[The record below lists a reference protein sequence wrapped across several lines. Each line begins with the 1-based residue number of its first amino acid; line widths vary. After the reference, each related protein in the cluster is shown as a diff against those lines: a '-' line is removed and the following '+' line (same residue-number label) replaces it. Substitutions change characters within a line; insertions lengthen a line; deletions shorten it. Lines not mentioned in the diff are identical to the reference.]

1 MTYNSHKF
9 NKERGILMK
18 ISPTHV
24 KEQMSSME
32 SVTQIITQIVGKIPD
47 SEKEIAIIAMNA
59 YTDGFIARSS
69 LESPK
74 QTA

>member
-1 MTYNSHKF
+1 
-9 NKERGILMK
+9 
-18 ISPTHV
+18 
-24 KEQMSSME
+24 MSSME
-32 SVTQIITQIVGKIPD
+32 SVTQIIAQIVGKIPD

-59 YTDGFIARSS
+59 YADGFIARSG